1 MSEIDNAAEPE
12 GAPVFQMQHDL
23 RLRDWFAGQA
33 LPAVIAATA
42 SGQHH
47 PIPMYTGKGDNPKLE
62 AAIARDAYA
71 MADAM
76 LEARKAKP

>member
-33 LPAVIAATA
+33 LMSMLSAPDKISDSTYSVAAGL
-42 SGQHH
+42 S
-47 PIPMYTGKGDNPKLE
+47 YKF
-62 AAIARDAYA
+62 
-71 MADAM
+71 ADAM
-76 LEARKAKP
+76 LEARKVKP